1 MEKSSERIVTW
12 IALKMIPNLGNITY
26 RRLLDRFGDP
36 EAVFSATLDD
46 LREVEGLRIATAKSI
61 VAKAWEGDPEAELA
75 KLKKSGARLIT
86 FFDSCYPLLYLKGN
100 DIPQNKIVIAVIGS
114 RNPTHYG
121 LKITEEICQNLA
133 IRNIVIASGMA
144 RGIDS
149 AAHWGCLS
157 GNGNTIAVLGS
168 GIDIIYPKSN
178 NRLFNHIIDN
188 GSVITEFPLGTPPEA
203 KNKFSHK
210 K

>member
-1 MEKSSERIVTW
+1 MEKSSERIVAW

-46 LREVEGLRIATAKSI
+46 LIEVEGLRLLTAKNI
-61 VAKAWEGDPEAELA
+61 VAKAWEGDPEAEFE

-86 FFDSCYPLLYLKGN
+86 FFDPRYPKELKEIYDPPPFLYLKGN

-121 LKITEEICQNLA
+121 L
-133 IRNIVIASGMA
+133 G
-144 RGIDS
+144 
-149 AAHWGCLS
+149 H
-157 GNGNTIAVLGS
+157 
-168 GIDIIYPKSN
+168 
-178 NRLFNHIIDN
+178 
-188 GSVITEFPLGTPPEA
+188 
-203 KNKFSHK
+203 
-210 K
+210 